1 MLDNLSVFY
10 QSSHLRSELAYVVHS
25 HIKNFFS
32 SETLKYILKGQRN
45 ILSNCVLWTRKW
57 KHKVSSRRGRKYENT
72 SHLTYLYINFF
83 IYYSWINP
91 GAVHWEAQTAGRPS
105 IAAEGCEVTKP
116 LGKAVQKQSHRVL
129 LCGAMWLRG
138 FKTTFEIEAEKVVW
152 EGMEENNE
160 NKGSL

>member
-1 MLDNLSVFY
+1 MLDTLSVFY
-10 QSSHLRSELAYVVHS
+10 QCSHLRSELAYVVHS
-25 HIKNFFS
+25 HIKNFFF
-32 SETLKYILKGQRN
+32 LWDILKGQRN

-57 KHKVSSRRGRKYENT
+57 KHKVSSRTGRHYENT

-116 LGKAVQKQSHRVL
+116 LSKAVQKHKVTVFGCVEP
-129 LCGAMWLRG
+129 CGCGDSRRRS
-138 FKTTFEIEAEKVVW
+138 K
-152 EGMEENNE
+152 
-160 NKGSL
+160 